1 MMGPALPEDA
11 WQALEEAFAW
21 ARDQEASVQSEFVEA
36 LRQNRPDLAQDL
48 AAMLGDVSRL
58 ERFDAP
64 DFDEG
69 MVQGLSRKT
78 SRVGEE
84 IGPYRISAVLASGGM
99 GDVFKA
105 ERADGAFEQ
114 VVAIKFLREGL
125 QHGSFAT
132 RFLQERQM
140 LAQLQHPNIGGLLD
154 GGSTEEGIPYL
165 VMDFVHGRDL
175 LRYVKEEKLNL
186 TAKLEIALEI
196 CDAVQYAHQQL
207 VIHRDLKPSNILVD
221 ESGHPMLLD
230 FGIAKLLDS
239 GEGDAELTL
248 ASFPV
253 MTPEYA
259 SPEQT
264 RGEAVGTASDI
275 YSLGVVLYRMFGG
288 HAPYELDGLSRFDI
302 AKRVTESIPAS
313 LHQKDSSFPRDLD
326 AILLRCMQKQ
336 SDRRYASAH
345 SLGED
350 LRRFQQGKP
359 VLARPDSAWYRLN
372 RFVARNRLP
381 VAFAGA
387 AFLAGV
393 IGLTAYI
400 QTSQVA
406 VRKALTTSRVSQFL
420 TDFFSTPDPWAQG
433 LGDMSMQD
441 FFDNGLDIMF
451 ADLDEEPEVRA
462 ELAAA
467 LGKVL
472 LNLGDEKQA
481 IALLQAALDAEPQME
496 KRDPATAAGIHF
508 DLGVAQRR
516 SGLLEQAESNLRK
529 VLELRSGFMKKESE
543 EMASAWN
550 TLGLVHH
557 TMGEFESAQVEYET
571 ALAIR
576 QSLAGPDAPT
586 SAATWNN
593 LGALAMGKGE
603 LDAAVKAF
611 ERALRIHQKQFATRE
626 HPDLATTLNN
636 LGMGLEAQ
644 GDYDAAEARFHESLA
659 MRRRLL
665 AADHPHIAGSINNL
679 GLLEESRGNIPAAA
693 ERFREALAVILDKAP
708 EGHPLRLRIEENLN
722 AMEE

>member
-1 MMGPALPEDA
+1 MIGPELPEDA
-11 WQALEEAFAW
+11 WQALEKAFAW
-21 ARDQEASVQSEFVEA
+21 AYSQEASVQHEFVEA
-36 LRQNRPDLAQDL
+36 LGADRPDLARDL
-48 AAMLGDVSRL
+48 AAMLGETNRV
-58 ERFDAP
+58 ERFDDP
-64 DFDEG
+64 DFEQDL
-69 MVQGLSRKT
+69 VKDLSSKT
-78 SRVGEE
+78 SRIGEE
-84 IGPYRISAVLASGGM
+84 IGPYRVSEVLASGGM

-140 LAQLQHPNIGGLLD
+140 LAQLHHPNIGGLLD
-154 GGSTEEGIPYL
+154 GGSTKEGVPYL

-175 LRYVKEEKLNL
+175 LSYVKQEKLDWN
-186 TAKLEIALEI
+186 AKLNIALEI

-221 ESGHPMLLD
+221 DHGHPMLLD

-239 GEGDAELTL
+239 GEGDAGLTL

-259 SPEQT
+259 SPEQV
-264 RGEAVGTASDI
+264 RGETVGTASDL
-275 YSLGVVLYRMFGG
+275 YSLGIVFYRMFGG
-288 HAPYELDGLSRFDI
+288 PTPYQLDGLSRFDV
-302 AKRVTESIPAS
+302 AKRVSESIPTS
-313 LHQKDSSFPRDLD
+313 LHQMDASFPRDLD
-326 AILLRCMQKQ
+326 AILLRCMHKQ

-359 VLARPDSAWYRLN
+359 VLARPDSAWYRMS
-372 RFVARNRLP
+372 RFVGRNRLP
-381 VAFAGA
+381 VGFAA
-387 AFLAGV
+387 AALLAGV
-393 IGLTAYI
+393 IGLMAYI
-400 QTSQVA
+400 QTSQIA
-406 VRKALTTSRVSQFL
+406 IRKALTTSRVSQFL

-441 FFDNGLDIMF
+441 FFDNGLDLMF
-451 ADLDEEPEVRA
+451 VDLDEEPEVRA

-472 LNLGDEKQA
+472 LNLGDEEQA
-481 IALLQAALDAEPQME
+481 MALLQAALDAEPQMA
-496 KRDPATAAGIHF
+496 KRDPAIAAGIHF

-516 SGLLEQAESNLRK
+516 SGMLEQAEIHLRK
-529 VLELRSGFMKKESE
+529 VLELRGQFLKQESE

-557 TMGEFESAQVEYET
+557 TMGEVEAAQVEYET
-571 ALAIR
+571 ALRIR

-603 LDAAVKAF
+603 LDVAVKAF
-611 ERALRIHQKQFATRE
+611 ERALRIHQKQYATQE

-636 LGMGLEAQ
+636 LGMGLEAL
-644 GDYDAAEARFHESLA
+644 GEYDAAEARFLESLA

-665 AADHPHIAGSINNL
+665 AEDHPHIAGSINNL

-693 ERFREALAVILDKAP
+693 GRFREALAVIIDKAP
-708 EGHPLRLRIEENLN
+708 EGHPLRQRIEENLD
-722 AMEE
+722 AMGE